1 MVMLAL
7 VLAIPQST
15 HAQGTA
21 SANLNGTVYNCTGAV
36 VPDADDLELM
46 TVPPY
51 VPLRRKW
58 QRFAKRSAAIERSRS
73 RLS

>member
-7 VLAIPQST
+7 VFAIPHST

-21 SANLNGTVYNCTGAV
+21 SANLNGTAHDSTGAV
-36 VPDADDLELM
+36 VPDADDW
-46 TVPPY
+46 TY
-51 VPLRRKW
+51 VPLGRKW